1 MGRYWIRVYPD
12 PEEPGVW
19 LAEVPAVPGVRPDG
33 DTREEAI
40 QNVLEA
46 LEAML
51 EALRARNLPI
61 PEPDE
66 EWVEVHLNAA

>member
-1 MGRYWIRVYPD
+1 MGRYWIRVHRD

-19 LAEVPAVPGVRPDG
+19 LAEVPGVRSDG
-33 DTREEAI
+33 DTR
-40 QNVLEA
+40 QDVQEA

-51 EALRARNLPI
+51 AALKAKGLPV

-66 EWVEVHLNAA
+66 EWVEVRVDAA

>member
-1 MGRYWIRVYPD
+1 MGRYWIRVHRD

-19 LAEVPAVPGVRPDG
+19 LAEVPAVPGVRSHG
-33 DTREEAI
+33 DTR
-40 QNVLEA
+40 QDVQEA

-51 EALRARNLPI
+51 AALKAKGLPV

-66 EWVEVHLNAA
+66 EWVEVRVDAA

>member
-12 PEEPGVW
+12 PDEPGVW
-19 LAEVPAVPGVRPDG
+19 LAEVPAVPGVRSDG

-40 QNVLEA
+40 RNAQEA

-51 EALRARNLPI
+51 EALKAKGLPI
-61 PEPDE
+61 PEPQE
-66 EWVEVHLNAA
+66 EWVEAEIHAA

>member
-1 MGRYWIRVYPD
+1 
-12 PEEPGVW
+12 
-19 LAEVPAVPGVRPDG
+19 VRSDG

-40 QNVLEA
+40 QNVREA

-66 EWVEVHLNAA
+66 EWVEVQVNAA